1 MDGPGEA
8 GAKNYPCDGYVH
20 SKPKNSRA
28 ALQWCVAVAIFLG
41 PSCAAV
47 GAADRASTRGTDLA
61 RPEIVL
67 VHGAFADATGWQKV
81 IQILQRDRY
90 EVTAVENP
98 LESLAGD
105 VATTTRVVEAQQRR
119 VVLVGHS
126 YGGAVITGAA
136 AGNAKV
142 KALV

>member
-1 MDGPGEA
+1 
-8 GAKNYPCDGYVH
+8 
-20 SKPKNSRA
+20 
-28 ALQWCVAVAIFLG
+28 L
-41 PSCAAV
+41 
-47 GAADRASTRGTDLA
+47 
-61 RPEIVL
+61 L

-142 KALV
+142 KAWV